1 MPTKILVPAYFYP
14 AGNTYWADL
23 ANLAADNPIT
33 AIMNPSNGPNLTADP
48 NYTKA
53 VSNLVA
59 AGGSVVGY
67 VYSSYGNRDIALVK
81 ADIATYIALYPQVT
95 GFFIDEMSNLVGNV
109 AYYQEL
115 HDYIKSLTS
124 SYTII
129 GNPGATTLESYIPT
143 ADVIVTFEG
152 SGASYANYVP
162 DTWMANYDVSH
173 FSHLVYGVANSAAAL
188 AVEQHALA
196 TGGGNIYITNDTY
209 IPGNPSAPN
218 PWDTLSS
225 YYLNNVVNGDATNN
239 VLYGSTG
246 NDTLNGLG
254 GNDSLDGGAGTD
266 TLTGGIGNDTYTVD
280 NVGDIVTE
288 LLNSGIDTVK
298 SSINYSLIDT
308 DGAGTNGSNVENLSL
323 IGSDAINGSGNALA
337 NLIIGNTAFNVLT
350 GGLGNDTI
358 DGGAG
363 SGDSLV
369 GGIGNDTYI
378 VDDLTDTLVENINEG
393 TDTIQSSTDL
403 SLNFYN
409 NIENLTLTGS
419 ANINAWGS
427 AVANVLTGN
436 DGSNQLTGDG
446 VFDTIVDIDTLKG
459 GKGDDT
465 YFVSLTQVGTNNA
478 TATVKLEDSVL
489 ENVGEGIDEI
499 NLIGDFSALTT
510 ASTVVLGA
518 NIEKLRLDSATSNT
532 TKLNITGNLLNNT
545 FVGNS
550 VANKIDGGAGN
561 DVIYG
566 GGGNDTLL
574 GGAGNDDLL
583 GMSSVDDLQG
593 GTGNDRYYVDLIL
606 NNAGDAV
613 LLEDIITEAAGAGTD
628 EINLVGTIAL
638 ANAST
643 LTLGANIENLTAS
656 QATDTKLNITGN
668 ALNNQLIGNNLDN
681 IIDGGTGNDLIYGNA
696 GNDSI
701 IGGGGDDNL
710 NGNEDNDTLLGGV
723 GNDILDGDTGAD
735 SLIGGDGNDTYFLDD
750 VNDLVEDF
758 IVESNAATSGTDTV
772 KTTFTYTL
780 ANGSNLENLTLT
792 GADDVNATGNELKNV
807 VTGNANNNILDG
819 ASNID
824 TLIGGLGN
832 DIYIIDLTA
841 AGALQDAITEV
852 LNAGNDTVQLRG
864 TSSNATVVTLTLTAN
879 LEDLDASAT
888 GSSKLNLAGNTLD
901 NILTGNDGN
910 NSLSGGTGLDTLN
923 GRAGNDT
930 LDGGAGV
937 DSLNG
942 DAGDDSY
949 LVDLITTGTGVLAV
963 ADLQD
968 IVTENASEGTDTLTL
983 RGSAVLINTSTI
995 SLVGTE
1001 LENINA
1007 SGTGTTKLNLI
1018 GNDFNNIITGNAAA
1032 NILDGG
1038 AGNDTMT
1045 GGAGND
1051 VFVLNGPGTNNFDV
1065 ITDFVSGQDSIKL
1078 SGSIFDIVFNPGFTA
1093 DRLLIGTGSSIIAQ
1107 TPANYLLYNKTTG
1120 ELWFSRDANGTIDID
1135 GDGINPPEL
1144 IAKFTPNTSL
1154 QLADFLNITLRGTL
1168 ANDLLRAGHGDDIIE
1183 ENWGD
1188 FNSGNDSAYGG
1199 DGNDIIRLSTGNDYV
1214 EGGSGDDIIYAGVE
1228 LPNYS
1233 PSFSIYPDNDTVYGG
1248 DGNDSIYGGIN
1259 GNDVL
1264 DGGNGDDLLSG
1275 GSYLTATL
1283 NVPSTLKLNGGAG
1296 NDTLIGGYGND
1307 TLSGGSENDS
1317 IDGGGGL
1324 GNDMLD
1330 GGSGNDTLIGGFG
1343 IDTLLGGAGND
1354 MLSSSGTAFMD
1365 GGAGDD
1371 TYFINGTAQITDAS
1385 GIDTVIC
1392 NSSFTLGSTIENVI
1406 IRGGSN
1412 AVGNGNSLNNI
1423 LIYEASGNSTLSGGA
1438 GNDKLTGGLGNDSL
1452 MGGTGND
1459 VLFGSRGADNLTG
1472 GLGADRFDYHSAD
1485 DSLFFT
1491 VDTIVDFSHAQ
1502 LDKIDLSTIDAKVST
1517 GTNDAF
1523 TFILTDFTGVEG
1535 QLRFDTATHSIYG
1548 DIDGNS
1554 TADFQIVLTGVTSMV
1569 ASDFIL

>member
-23 ANLAADNPIT
+23 ANLAANNPIT
-33 AIMNPSNGPNLTADP
+33 AIMNPSNGPNLTVDP
-48 NYTKA
+48 NYATA
-53 VSNLVA
+53 ASNLVA

-95 GFFIDEMSNLVGNV
+95 GFFIDEMSNLAGNV

-115 HDYIKSLTS
+115 HDYIKSLSS

-162 DTWMANYDVSH
+162 DAWMANYDASH

-188 AVEQHALA
+188 AAEQHALT

-209 IPGNPSAPN
+209 IPGNASAPN

-225 YYLNNVVNGDATNN
+225 YYLNNVVNGDAANN

-246 NDTLNGLG
+246 NDTLNGLA
-254 GNDSLDGGAGTD
+254 GNDSLDGGAGAD
-266 TLTGGIGNDTYTVD
+266 TLIGGIGNDTYSVD
-280 NVGDIVTE
+280 NAGDIVTE

-308 DGAGTNGSNVENLSL
+308 DGAGTNGGNVENLTL
-323 IGSDAINGSGNALA
+323 IGSDVINGSGNALA
-337 NLIIGNTAFNVLT
+337 NMIIGNTAYNVLT

-358 DGGAG
+358 DGGTG
-363 SGDSLV
+363 SGDSLA

-378 VDDLTDTLVENINEG
+378 VDDLTDTLVENTNEG
-393 TDTIQSSTDL
+393 TDTIQSSTGL

-409 NIENLTLTGS
+409 NIENLSLTGS

-436 DGSNQLTGDG
+436 DGNNQLIGDG

-465 YFVSLTQVGTNNA
+465 YFVNLTQVGTNNA

-489 ENVGEGIDEI
+489 ENVSEGIDEV
-499 NLIGDFSALTT
+499 NLTGDFSALTT
-510 ASTVVLGA
+510 ASTIVLGA

-532 TKLNITGNLLNNT
+532 TKLNITGNILNNT

-566 GGGNDTLL
+566 GAGNDTLL

-583 GMSSVDDLQG
+583 GMTGVDDLQG

-606 NNAGDAV
+606 NGAGDAV
-613 LLEDIITEAAGAGTD
+613 LIEDLITEAAGAGTD
-628 EINLVGTIAL
+628 EVNLLGTIAL
-638 ANAST
+638 VNSTT
-643 LTLGANIENLTAS
+643 LTLAANIENLTAS

-668 ALNNQLIGNNLDN
+668 ILNNQIIGNNLAN
-681 IIDGGTGNDLIYGNA
+681 IIDGVAGNDLIYGNA

-701 IGGGGDDNL
+701 IGGMGDDNL
-710 NGNEDNDTLLGGV
+710 NGNEDNDTLLGGA

-750 VNDLVEDF
+750 ANDLVEDI

-772 KTTFTYTL
+772 KTIFTYTL
-780 ANGSNLENLTLT
+780 ANSSNLENLMLT
-792 GADDVNATGNELKNV
+792 GADAVNATGNELKNV

-832 DIYIIDLTA
+832 DTYIVNLTA
-841 AGALQDAITEV
+841 AGALQDVITEV
-852 LNAGNDTVQLRG
+852 LNAGNDSVQLSG
-864 TSSNATVVTLTLTAN
+864 TSSNATVVTLTLAAN
-879 LEDLDASAT
+879 LENLDASAT
-888 GSSKLNLAGNTLD
+888 GLSKLNLAGNTLD
-901 NILTGNDGN
+901 NILTGNDSN

-923 GRAGNDT
+923 GDAGSDS
-930 LDGGAGV
+930 LDGGAGI

-942 DAGDDSY
+942 GAGDDSY
-949 LVDLITTGTGVLAV
+949 LVDLVTTGTGALAV
-963 ADLQD
+963 ANLQD

-995 SLVGTE
+995 SLIGTE

-1007 SGTGTTKLNLI
+1007 SGTGTTKLNLV
-1018 GNDFNNIITGNAAA
+1018 GNGFNNIITGNAAN
-1032 NILDGG
+1032 NIISGG
-1038 AGNDTMT
+1038 LGNDTLT

-1051 VFVLNGPGTNNFDV
+1051 VFVIDAVGSSNVDV
-1065 ITDFVSGQDSIKL
+1065 ITDFVSGQDNIKL
-1078 SGSIFDIVFNPGFTA
+1078 TDAMFDIVFSAGFVA
-1093 DRLLIGTGSSIIAQ
+1093 DKLLIGTSSVAQ
-1107 TPANYLLYNKTTG
+1107 TSANYLVYNKTTG
-1120 ELWFSRDANGTIDID
+1120 ELWFSRDANGTYDID

-1144 IAKFTPNTSL
+1144 IAKFTPNTLL
-1154 QLADFLNITLRGTL
+1154 QWTDFLNITLRGTL
-1168 ANDLLRAGHGDDIIE
+1168 GNDLLRAGRGDDFIE
-1183 ENWGD
+1183 EQLIGD

-1199 DGNDIIRLSTGNDYV
+1199 DGNDIIRLGSGNDYI
-1214 EGGSGDDIIYAGVE
+1214 EGGAGNDIIYAGVE

-1259 GNDVL
+1259 GTDVL

-1275 GSYLTATL
+1275 GSYATITL
-1283 NVPSTLKLNGGAG
+1283 NIPNALKLTGGAG

-1307 TLSGGSENDS
+1307 TLSGGAGNDS
-1317 IDGGGGL
+1317 LEGGE
-1324 GNDMLD
+1324 GNDV
-1330 GGSGNDTLIGGFG
+1330 
-1343 IDTLLGGAGND
+1343 IDGGAGND
-1354 MLSSSGTAFMD
+1354 IIRGSSKSTLLGGDGNDTLYGRGN

-1371 TYFINGTAQITDAS
+1371 TYQLNNYSLIVDTS
-1385 GIDTVIC
+1385 GIDTVI
-1392 NSSFTLGSTIENVI
+1392 SYDSFTTLYTLGSTIENLI
-1406 IRGGSN
+1406 IRN
-1412 AVGNGNSLNNI
+1412 ANNVTVIGNSLNNI
-1423 LIYEASGNSTLSGGA
+1423 LTSEAGGNATLSGEGGNDKITGYLGNDTINGGA
-1438 GNDKLTGGLGNDSL
+1438 GNDIII
-1452 MGGTGND
+1452 
-1459 VLFGSRGADNLTG
+1459 GSRGADIITG
-1472 GLGADRFDYHSAD
+1472 GLGADLFEYHAQE
-1485 DSLFFT
+1485 DSMFSFAS
-1491 VDTIVDFSHAQ
+1491 DIIADFSHAQ
-1502 LDKIDLSTIDAKVST
+1502 LDKIDVSIIDADATTV
-1517 GTNDAF
+1517 GINDAF
-1523 TFILTDFTGVEG
+1523 TFIGNNVAFSNVAG
-1535 QLRFDTATHSIYG
+1535 QLRFDAANNTLYG
-1548 DIDGNS
+1548 DIDGNG
-1554 TADFQIVLTGVTSMV
+1554 TADIQITFTGVTNLV
-1569 ASDFIL
+1569 AGDFIL